1 MCALKWPDG
10 AKAVAAIV
18 VELVNLAEVIFAV
31 LLQSDSFS
39 AFEVFAVFVFEPWTR
54 ELVGAIVTWV
64 IAVFCAEDSKG
75 IVLRTTSSREVFDQP
90 QQLSSKPHSTN
101 DSAHKKHV
109 AEATCRLVL
118 GIGSESVQCYLF
130 MFYSGCFLESLV
142 QHNYGSGSGS
152 GTSSNPMLQRE
163 TLGFETDLF
172 SLSNEDLAAHLFPS
186 FAGFQILALAAQFCA
201 ETSTA
206 AKERVHKHDQ
216 AYHRIAAAHLQWR
229 EQTIAREVEVTLQLK
244 ETSQRAERTS
254 GPKLFGISIF
264 PNQAKQAKAEKLKS
278 EEQIRHDAEQR
289 REEAAREARTK
300 MLELGALDNDHK
312 HDQAYHRI
320 AAAHLQR
327 REQTIAREVT
337 LQLKETSQRAERTSG
352 PKLFGIS
359 IFPNQAKQAKAEKL
373 KSEEQIRHD
382 AEQRRV
388 EATVWAAREARM
400 KMLALGALDND
411 HQNDEKG
418 SQTTFCHLFRDVLN
432 VISTIRS
439 EAPQVLMG
447 LCFTALAQDSP
458 FRTQW
463 FDIANGCYLY
473 FAGVALGTNV
483 FIQRRDRIIGG
494 FNGHR
499 IIGSE
504 MEEYR
509 ARYKRPIREMHAYLH
524 QRFLFPVAVVSVI
537 CTWYVY
543 LPTVFRRWG
552 DPMFDTQ
559 VALISVVLPPF
570 IYLGKRLHDES
581 ERLAKK
587 SGERPSCRDLERGIT
602 FLFVQCLLAVSAV
615 VLFALVETIW
625 LTIWYGPWA
634 MVAIVALLCTLWF
647 YLVVVH
653 PRCFDS

>member
-1 MCALKWPDG
+1 MFLWFAAGFGIILDRVIGRVPLIQRIHWQTFGWSHAPWTAGLAMMTGSVLSMCALKWPDG

-229 EQTIAREVEVTLQLK
+229 EQTIAREV
-244 ETSQRAERTS
+244 
-254 GPKLFGISIF
+254 
-264 PNQAKQAKAEKLKS
+264 
-278 EEQIRHDAEQR
+278 
-289 REEAAREARTK
+289 
-300 MLELGALDNDHK
+300 
-312 HDQAYHRI
+312 
-320 AAAHLQR
+320 
-327 REQTIAREVT
+327 EVT

-647 YLVVVH
+647 YLVVVR